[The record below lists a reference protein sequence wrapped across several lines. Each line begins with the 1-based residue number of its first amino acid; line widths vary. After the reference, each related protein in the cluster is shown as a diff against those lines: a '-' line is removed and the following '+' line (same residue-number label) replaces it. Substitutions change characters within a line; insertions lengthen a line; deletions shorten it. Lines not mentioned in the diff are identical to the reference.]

1 MTKERAKE
9 LEQMSL
15 EVGTA
20 AMRAM
25 NGANLTLQ
33 EGLTVLSMAVSTV
46 IGMTCQLSNIDEK
59 EMIDSFCESLKC
71 EEV

>member
-1 MTKERAKE
+1 MTKERAKV

-25 NGANLTLQ
+25 SGAQLTLQ

>member
-1 MTKERAKE
+1 MTKERENK
-9 LEQMSL
+9 LEQLSL
-15 EVGTA
+15 EVGSA

-25 NGANLTLQ
+25 NGAQLTLQ

-46 IGMTCQLSNIDEK
+46 IGITCQLSNLDEK